1 MADPTKRID
10 NWVAKVTP
18 ERTAA
23 QVTPQ
28 LTDIKVN
35 AAEAMNSM
43 VQTDTKVQ
51 QVCNAAGVSIIQYP
65 FYLAFGREMFALQRR
80 EISGESLARE
90 AGVLIAKWTAR
101 GLTSAVL
108 QSIRTDAFNTEAP
121 IGG

>member
-1 MADPTKRID
+1 MQKYNAKFTPANLTRDLTVKLPKMTIRMA
-10 NWVAKVTP
+10 AVTP
-18 ERTAA
+18 LLVASDTA
-23 QVTPQ
+23 V
-28 LTDIKVN
+28 K
-35 AAEAMNSM
+35 
-43 VQTDTKVQ
+43 
-51 QVCNAAGVSIIQYP
+51 QVCDAAGVPTIQYP